1 MYVPLPPLDSRL
13 QDRYVRL
20 VKSHSGV
27 SPALASGV
35 RAVAEASSAFA
46 CTRAASRFFHNEHVS
61 LSALA
66 APLIAFAQEEVPR
79 TCDRYALGHS

>member
-1 MYVPLPPLDSRL
+1 MPLPPLDSRL